1 MNGDGK
7 VDDIVSVQR
16 RYVIDQ
22 LSGCWP
28 DPNRVCLRTRQLF
41 EQDLL
46 PVPQGG
52 CHLSRLVQ
60 KDFQLVTTEV
70 LLSEHVYASV
80 GDKQEGS
87 RRKMSFE
94 PIVVVACRREVALS
108 HLRSKTED
116 ESIGKA
122 QEYLASIV

>member
-22 LSGCWP
+22 LSGCWR

-70 LLSEHVYASV
+70 LLSEHVYASLV
-80 GDKQEGS
+80 TNE
-87 RRKMSFE
+87 R
-94 PIVVVACRREVALS
+94 VVAGRCRSSRLS
-108 HLRSKTED
+108 LSLVE
-116 ESIGKA
+116 GK
-122 QEYLASIV
+122 